1 VQLREVLALKRPPQ
15 QVLLDNFSVVDT
27 VAAVGMRTEKAP
39 NVLLESSGGLTLD
52 VVGDYAASGVDS
64 VAVGGLTH
72 SVTSLDIGLDLE

>member
-1 VQLREVLALKRPPQ
+1 
-15 QVLLDNFSVVDT
+15 
-27 VAAVGMRTEKAP
+27 MRTEKAP